1 MKKNLL
7 IFLQKPTSM
16 FVIKT
21 VTFFAVFLVLL
32 YIYGY
37 SGVGNAKFIYAD
49 F

>member
-1 MKKNLL
+1 MKNNLF
-7 IFLQKPTSM
+7 IFLKKPATM

-21 VTFFAVFLVLL
+21 VTFFVIFIVLL

-37 SGVGNAKFIYAD
+37 SGVGSAKFIYNE

>member
-7 IFLQKPTSM
+7 IFLKNPVNL

-21 VTFFAVFLVLL
+21 ITFFAIFLVLL

-37 SGVGNAKFIYAD
+37 NGVGSVKFIYAD

>member
-7 IFLQKPTSM
+7 IFLKKPGSI

-21 VTFFAVFLVLL
+21 VAYFAIFLILL

-37 SGVGNAKFIYAD
+37 NGVGSAKFIYND

>member
-1 MKKNLL
+1 MKNLL
-7 IFLQKPTSM
+7 IFLKKPVSM

-21 VTFFAVFLVLL
+21 IAFFAIFLVLL

-37 SGVGNAKFIYAD
+37 NGVGSVKFIYND